1 MNGKNPEFIL
11 FRDPEIP
18 DFTSNEGKGCAAF
31 DMEGDKIVKM
41 ALRRC
46 FFGAEDVP
54 PEQFA
59 KSVMRAYGINASCKM
74 RLMPDRSVEP
84 YCSGTT
90 DKGEVVEINSAEISV
105 ERMRQKPRF
114 N

>member
-1 MNGKNPEFIL
+1 
-11 FRDPEIP
+11 
-18 DFTSNEGKGCAAF
+18 
-31 DMEGDKIVKM
+31 MEGDKIVKM

-46 FFGAEDVP
+46 FFGAGDVP